1 MNGLNEAKA
10 RENASCELQNLI
22 EQRTKEVSVSS
33 GDDFAGDTA
42 GVCELRNKAPNMSK
56 MRYLKLLKV
65 CGSIG

>member
-1 MNGLNEAKA
+1 MDGLNGAKA
-10 RENASCELQNLI
+10 RENTSCELQNLI

>member
-1 MNGLNEAKA
+1 MDSLNEAEA
-10 RENASCELQNLI
+10 RENTSCELQNLI

-33 GDDFAGDTA
+33 DDDFAGDTV

-56 MRYLKLLKV
+56 MSYLKLLKV